1 MLVQIMPV
9 GPKLDLPQ
17 GSHALHR
24 LYREKK
30 IKSSCKESQG
40 LKS

>member
-1 MLVQIMPV
+1 MFVQVMPV
-9 GPKLDLPQ
+9 GPKLDLPR
-17 GSHALHR
+17 GSYALHSV
-24 LYREKK
+24 YRENM